1 MAQASDTTRP
11 DVWDVLIIGGGPAG
25 AAAALYAARARLT
38 TLVIDKGVTSGALG
52 IAQRITNYPGVN
64 DEVSGEEL
72 IGRMR
77 EQARQVGACFEQ
89 DKAIAVLLDSGSGR
103 KQVRGTRA
111 AYEAR
116 ALILATGALGRSQ
129 TVAGEERLL
138 GRGVSYCATCDG
150 FFFTGRHVA
159 VAGNNEEAAE
169 EALFLA
175 RYAERVLLLSPTP
188 ELRVPDPL
196 RRRVAEDTVIE
207 LRTANRLLEVVGESE
222 VTAVRVATPDGEMEQ
237 PVAGVFIYTQGNRP
251 VTDYLSGQLETT
263 ETGCLSVDAFFQ
275 TTAPGVFAAG
285 DVLCKHFK
293 QIVIASAEGAM
304 AAMAAERFLSGRE
317 ALRPDWAK

>member
-1 MAQASDTTRP
+1 MAPSDNAARP

-25 AAAALYAARARLT
+25 AAAALYAARSRLT
-38 TLVIDKGVTSGALG
+38 TLVVDKGVTTGALG
-52 IAQRITNYPGVN
+52 IAQRISNYPGVN
-64 DEVSGEEL
+64 EEISGEEL

-77 EQARQVGACFEQ
+77 NQAQAVGARFEQ
-89 DKAIAVLLDSGSGR
+89 DKVIAVLLDGNQEH
-103 KQVRGTRA
+103 KQIRGART

-116 ALILATGALGRSQ
+116 ALILATGALGRSH
-129 TVAGEERLL
+129 TVPGEERLL

-159 VAGNNEEAAE
+159 VAGSNEEAAE

-188 ELRVPDPL
+188 ELRIPDDL
-196 RRRVAEDTVIE
+196 LHRVREEAVIE
-207 LRTANRLLEVVGESE
+207 IRPRHRLVEVLGENE
-222 VTAVRVATPDGEMEQ
+222 VSAVRATTPAGEIDL

-251 VTDYLSGQLETT
+251 VTDYLAGQLETT
-263 ETGCLSVDAFFQ
+263 DAGCLLVDDFFQ
-275 TTAPGVFAAG
+275 TTASGVFAAG

-304 AAMAAERFLSGRE
+304 AAMAVERFLAGRDT
-317 ALRPDWAK
+317 LRPDWAK